1 MKNLFK
7 NLLVLSLSLIFVFV
21 LAEIGMRLF
30 WTEGDNFYQKDELI
44 GMIHIPNKEGIV
56 RSKEYAHKIK
66 INSHGFLDKERSY
79 QKEEGVYRIVFLGDS
94 MAESIQ
100 VPIENN
106 FINLSESALSEK
118 GKKAEAINLGVKSFG
133 TARAYLT
140 LKHYGLEYQPD
151 LAVLVF
157 TLGNDFLDN
166 YSEDENSPS
175 FVSNQDSASKNKIK
189 SFLVNHSKLVSY
201 LKSKFY
207 SSIALRN
214 FLVKVGVFSQSK
226 QVKDLEGIPEQF
238 ESIPRD
244 YLIYSSDY
252 PDFLDQ
258 GWQKTKYFLD
268 KFKQLTQEK
277 EIELL
282 VILLPTQDQIYE
294 QIWQETQETYPGL
307 KGQEWD
313 LTKPNRILKE
323 YFEQNEI
330 AYLDLYPSLKEAQA
344 NISQRLF
351 FKYDGHFTEAA
362 HQQVQ
367 QVLTE
372 YLLENYLDLEPDL
385 SADR

>member
-1 MKNLFK
+1 MK
-7 NLLVLSLSLIFVFV
+7 
-21 LAEIGMRLF
+21 
-30 WTEGDNFYQKDELI
+30 
-44 GMIHIPNKEGIV
+44 
-56 RSKEYAHKIK
+56 
-66 INSHGFLDKERSY
+66 
-79 QKEEGVYRIVFLGDS
+79 
-94 MAESIQ
+94 
-100 VPIENN
+100 
-106 FINLSESALSEK
+106 
-118 GKKAEAINLGVKSFG
+118 
-133 TARAYLT
+133 
-140 LKHYGLEYQPD
+140 YQPD

-175 FVSNQDSASKNKIK
+175 FVSNQDSVSKNKIK
-189 SFLVNHSKLVSY
+189 LFLVNHSKLVNY

-282 VILLPTQDQIYE
+282 VVILPTQDQIYE

-372 YLLENYLDLEPDL
+372 YLLENYLNFEPDL